1 MSILYIIILVIIL
14 VALSIIEIFLSKN
27 KVKWLGLILPLISFI
42 FALVYG
48 CGRVIS
54 DLEANKANIRV
65 ISDLEANIGI
75 ILKDFVLL
83 FAFNIPTAIFLI
95 IYFNCRKKIDKS

>member
-14 VALSIIEIFLSKN
+14 VALSVIEIFLSKN

-42 FALVYG
+42 FALVFG
-48 CGRVIS
+48 CG
-54 DLEANKANIRV
+54 RV